1 MNLFNMSPREAKAV
15 DPTQRLL
22 LMTAYEA
29 LERAGY
35 SDHQGRRIGTFFGQ
49 TTDDYRET
57 NAGQNIDLYYIPGGM
72 RAFGPGRLN
81 YHFKWDGPSYSIDT
95 ACSSSATALEF
106 AYNALVTGDC
116 DMALAGGGNILSG
129 PQMFAGLS
137 RGGFLSPTGGCKTFS
152 DDADG
157 YCRGEAVGVV
167 VLKRLDRAVADGDN
181 IEAVI
186 KSIATNSSAYAAS
199 ITHPHSPTQERLYKQ
214 VLQKALLKP
223 EDVQY
228 IEMHGTGTQAGDRTE
243 VESVASVF
251 GQRCDSPLYIGA
263 AKSNIGHGEGVCH
276 STQTKRT
283 WR

>member
-1 MNLFNMSPREAKAV
+1 MSPREAKTV

-49 TTDDYRET
+49 ATDDYRET
-57 NAGQNIDLYYIPGGM
+57 NAGQNIDLYYIPGVM

-95 ACSSSATALEF
+95 ACSSSTAALEF

-129 PQMFAGLS
+129 PQMFSGLS

-157 YCRGEAVGVV
+157 YCRGEGVGVV
-167 VLKRLDRAVADGDN
+167 VLKRLDRAIADGDN

-186 KSIATNSSAYAAS
+186 KSIATNHSANAAS
-199 ITHPHSPTQERLYKQ
+199 ITHPHSLTQQRLYQK

-228 IEMHGTGTQAGDRTE
+228 IEMHGTGTQAGDKTE
-243 VESVASVF
+243 MESVTNVF
-251 GQRCDSPLYIGA
+251 GQHRDSPLYIGA
-263 AKSNIGHGEGVCH
+263 VKSNVGHGEGVCY
-276 STQTKRT
+276 STQTNRT
-283 WR
+283 RR

>member
-1 MNLFNMSPREAKAV
+1 MSPREAKTV

-29 LERAGY
+29 LEMAGY

-49 TTDDYRET
+49 ATDDYRET
-57 NAGQNIDLYYIPGGM
+57 NAGQHIDLYYIPGGM

-81 YHFKWDGPSYSIDT
+81 YHFKWDGPSYTIDT

-116 DMALAGGGNILSG
+116 EMALAGGGNIMSG

-137 RGGFLSPTGGCKTFS
+137 RGGFVSPTGACKTFS

-157 YCRGEAVGVV
+157 YCRGEGVGVV

-181 IEAVI
+181 IKAVI
-186 KSIATNSSAYAAS
+186 KSIMTNHSANAAS
-199 ITHPHSPTQERLYKQ
+199 ITHPHSLTQQKLYQQ
-214 VLQKALLKP
+214 VLHKALLKP

-228 IEMHGTGTQAGDRTE
+228 IEMHGTGTQAGDKTE
-243 VESVASVF
+243 VESVSCIF
-251 GQRCDSPLYIGA
+251 GQHRDSPLYIGA
-263 AKSNIGHGEGVCH
+263 VKSNLGHGEGVC
-276 STQTKRT
+276 SSIQSRQSIC
-283 WR
+283 

>member
-1 MNLFNMSPREAKAV
+1 MSPREAKTV

-49 TTDDYRET
+49 ATDDYRET

-81 YHFKWDGPSYSIDT
+81 YYFKWDGPSYSIDT

-137 RGGFLSPTGGCKTFS
+137 RGGFLSPTGCCKTFS

-157 YCRGEAVGVV
+157 YCRGEGVGVV
-167 VLKRLDRAVADGDN
+167 VLKRLDRAIADGDN

-186 KSIATNSSAYAAS
+186 KSIATNHSAHAAS
-199 ITHPHSPTQERLYKQ
+199 ITHPHSLTQERLYKQ

-228 IEMHGTGTQAGDRTE
+228 IETHGTGTQAGDRAE
-243 VESVASVF
+243 VKSVASVF
-251 GQRCDSPLYIGA
+251 GQRRDSPLYIGA
-263 AKSNIGHGEGVCH
+263 VKSNVGHGEGVCYPD
-276 STQTKRT
+276 QTKWTR
-283 WR
+283 R